1 MKTVKLF
8 EQFINESKDSQFSY
22 AVLSAL
28 ESTILEMAENIKKR
42 IIEDYAK
49 KNIKYEF
56 SVWEAE
62 MLRLSLISDMLKS
75 FEKYTEPTD
84 KLIKIQATGGS
95 KGIEI
100 TATIE
105 RDGVEY
111 SYYTE
116 AISAGGY
123 NIQSFHYRYLT
134 KTKLPNAKVK
144 GTLANEYTERI
155 KKMTKAEKL
164 NNEIKSLETRI
175 ENNNQRIQASL
186 ALTDEEILADYYE
199 NGNGVGK
206 PYKWPDWQ
214 QIIKNGAADNYDNDE
229 AYYYQEKAKAE
240 ASSVEFWKRRNIG
253 WPQENNKTLEKEILK
268 TRKKL
273 EAVVNQ

>member
-1 MKTVKLF
+1 MC
-8 EQFINESKDSQFSY
+8 IRDRSKDSQFSY
-22 AVLSAL
+22 TVLSAL

-105 RDGVEY
+105 REGVEY

-116 AISAGGY
+116 AIGAGGY

-134 KTKLPNAKVK
+134 KTTLPNAKVK
-144 GTLANEYTERI
+144 GTLANEYVERI
-155 KKMTKAEKL
+155 KRMTKAEKF
-164 NNEIKSLETRI
+164 NTDIKSLEIRI
-175 ENNNQRIQASL
+175 ENNNQRIQTSL
-186 ALTDEEILADYYE
+186 VLTDEEILAAYYAGD
-199 NGNGVGK
+199 NSVGK
-206 PYKWPDWQ
+206 PYVWPDWQ
-214 QIIKNGAADNYDNDE
+214 QIIKNGAAKNYNNDE
-229 AYYYQEKAKAE
+229 AYYYQEKAKSE
-240 ASSVEFWKRRNIG
+240 ANSVESWKKRNIF
-253 WPQENNKTLEKEILK
+253 WPQENNKALEKEILK

-273 EAVVNQ
+273 EAIVNQ